1 MILRSCLLQLAVLSD
16 PLLQVILGL
25 SLAGTIML
33 VVLLMV
39 FNDRRKSA
47 RKIDLLL
54 LDQMTISLADLR
66 TILRKPHLDTEAL
79 RRIVGFCNNAILGFT
94 GATVISLPLLRE
106 RLRRLIHDDSIVR
119 TAQEADM
126 WSLSDATVAKLIESI
141 AKSEGI
147 DIIRT
152 RTGDY
157 VVVSYLK
164 SRFHDDLQFQGRID
178 IKNEAQRLGAEQSD
192 LIEMVYSWGWDII
205 EVSDDVLASTDW
217 VRVLLE
223 RMILSKGRLNPE
235 EAADIIGV
243 SVDDLYRLLKRLD
256 WKTITADDGELI
268 PLHTVEDYL
277 SDLLERNGIVNI
289 NEASAHFGLSRDSL
303 FKILR
308 NIDRQIIETRN
319 GEAATLEHIRQQVD
333 TSIRM
338 SGWARPE
345 DIADLLGV
353 DQRLVVQILR
363 SDEEYRRVA
372 DGRYISLRFF
382 RDWLI
387 DLTREQGVIPLDMI
401 EKEWGLSRVD
411 IRVLIKRFGI
421 KTTTTTSG
429 NLLSLQW
436 ARDKIIAKIESG
448 KTVTPQYVA
457 REFDVDI
464 GVAVALIA
472 NIESSAYQTHDGRL
486 VPERILREELR
497 KRFVA
502 KGVIDPEKEAHRLG
516 LDVSV
521 VERLIDSLAVDAVET
536 SRGARVSI
544 VGILKYIRKR
554 LDDKGVADLVKV
566 AESSG
571 IDYTT
576 LVSLLERRLLDTE
589 TLVDSAQC
597 VVRSEWIKKVIEP
610 LATTGQIPVT
620 EFAKR
625 YNIRRRAALHLLR
638 VFLKGAYI
646 KSRDIF
652 IAVPST

>member
-1 MILRSCLLQLAVLSD
+1 MTIRTCLLQLAALSD
-16 PLLQVILGL
+16 PFLQVVLGL
-25 SLAGTIML
+25 ALAGTIML
-33 VVLLMV
+33 AVLFMV
-39 FNDRRKSA
+39 LNDRRKAA

-54 LDQMTISLADLR
+54 LDQMTVSLADLR
-66 TILRKPHLDTEAL
+66 TLLRKPRLDTGAL
-79 RRIVGFCNNAILGFT
+79 RGIIGLCNDAILGFT
-94 GATVISLPLLRE
+94 GTTVVSAPLLRE

-126 WSLSDATVAKLIESI
+126 WSLSDATVANLIEAI

-223 RMILSKGRLNPE
+223 RMVLSEGRLNPE
-235 EAADIIGV
+235 EAATAIGV
-243 SVDDLYRLLKRLD
+243 SIDDLFRLLKRLD
-256 WKTITADDGELI
+256 WKTITATDGGLI
-268 PLHTVEDYL
+268 PLHTVEEYL
-277 SDLLERNGIVNI
+277 SDRIERNGIVDL
-289 NEASAHFGLSRDSL
+289 NEASEHFGLSHDSL
-303 FKILR
+303 LKILR
-308 NIDRQIIETRN
+308 NIDRQIIETTS
-319 GEAATLEHIRQQVD
+319 GEAVTLDYIRRQVD
-333 TSIRM
+333 ASIRM
-338 SGWARPE
+338 SGWAHPE
-345 DIADLLGV
+345 DIADLLGI
-353 DQRLVVQILR
+353 DPRLVVQVLR
-363 SDEEYRRVA
+363 SEEEYRRVA

-382 RDWLI
+382 RDWLL
-387 DLTREQGVIPLDMI
+387 DLINDQGIIPLDLI

-411 IRVLIKRFGI
+411 VRVLIKRFGI

-429 NLLSLQW
+429 DLLSLQW
-436 ARDKIIAKIESG
+436 ARDRINAKIESG
-448 KTVTPQYVA
+448 ESVSPEYVA
-457 REFDVDI
+457 REFNVEI

-472 NIESSAYQTHDGRL
+472 NVESSAYQTHDGRL
-486 VPERILREELR
+486 VPERILREDLR
-497 KRFVA
+497 KRFIA

-521 VERLIDSLAVDAVET
+521 VERLVDSLAVDAVET
-536 SRGARVSI
+536 NHGARVSI
-544 VGILKYIRKR
+544 AGILKYIRKR
-554 LDDKGVADLVKV
+554 LDDNGVADLAKV

-571 IDYTT
+571 IDYKT

-589 TLVDSAQC
+589 TLVDAAQC
-597 VVRSEWIKKVIEP
+597 VVRTDWVKKVIEP
-610 LATTGQIPVT
+610 LASTGQIPVT
-620 EFAKR
+620 EFAKK

-646 KSRDIF
+646 KSRDLF
-652 IAVPST
+652 IAVPSA